1 MRLEVLVPQ
10 QWSDPSKEFLK
21 PWCTRIGYRPVWTG
35 QFEERYIPS
44 SRRSLRRPATLS
56 SITSACGPCRP

>member
-35 QFEERYIPS
+35 QFEERYI
-44 SRRSLRRPATLS
+44 RVAFLS
-56 SITSACGPCRP
+56 FLVVVCPVF

>member
-35 QFEERYIPS
+35 QFEERYIPR
-44 SRRSLRRPATLS
+44 SRRSHRTAPAGMVEPGTPQ
-56 SITSACGPCRP
+56 A